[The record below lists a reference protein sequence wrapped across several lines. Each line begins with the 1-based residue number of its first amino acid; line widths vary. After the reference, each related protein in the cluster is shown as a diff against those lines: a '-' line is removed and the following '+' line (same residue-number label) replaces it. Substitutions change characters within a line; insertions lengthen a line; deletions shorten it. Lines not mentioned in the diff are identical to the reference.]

1 MKTELNPKQH
11 ESTSNP
17 SVPLPGP
24 QWINSPESYA
34 CDITLRHAKTPG
46 CTVIET
52 TNSMV
57 AVEIKEAFEPLKMN
71 VKEVQK

>member
-1 MKTELNPKQH
+1 MKKFQILLYNFQAR
-11 ESTSNP
+11 NFIDA
-17 SVPLPGP
+17 
-24 QWINSPESYA
+24 WINSPESYA

-52 TNSMV
+52 TNAMV

-71 VKEVQK
+71 VREVQP